1 MEIGGV
7 SPLRF
12 VYNAHKSSSTRA
24 SPAAAPPM
32 PNPPQ
37 IQVMHSLPHHES
49 YPVNNNT
56 HNNDGVGVG
65 VGVGIGGG
73 GDSDGDG
80 GGGGVGELA
89 AAVNTIESTP
99 NDDNTMPK
107 VLETPAVK
115 SRHVDPN
122 SSPAHRLQQS
132 HHQRSPSAGRVIQL
146 SKSGIMIGGTPENID
161 DFTDDDES
169 GNEGAEANLVPT
181 APMNKNPGRK
191 MESVDTVAS
200 PPPSTTPPPGPIESP
215 ILECV
220 SPKAVVGDV
229 ENLDLPRAKHV
240 DMNELP
246 DSLPEVFNYV
256 ERKSKNRETK
266 YSRKKERRSMALDAE
281 NRLAK
286 GPDEPEGRPEGSAP
300 VTAPQKKRAGRK
312 RKAAEETP
320 AASTKKR
327 RGMEEGSDGDG
338 DQEPPQPPKP
348 TSKGKRSVPGAST
361 ETGDTSARKGRRKT
375 AAKSTPPPPGDRSTQ
390 RRRKESSQFNTQYT
404 LPDGSDADSES
415 ERGAHAPKPPPTKAR
430 GKTTSSKKAPAT
442 TAKKA
447 PAARKSVTARPDGT
461 PEPTSETKRLRT
473 QGVYEGTPPRICF
486 TGSAL
491 AENKS
496 VKGFIRSHNSKTV
509 SSPADPSCNYLVHG
523 PGELKRTSKLIIA
536 VARGIR
542 IVEEQ
547 WLLDSQSAGYWVD
560 PEPYVPCPP
569 KEWDIDLSEAIERGR
584 QGQTNVLKGKTVFLT
599 PSLLAHLKQLQSE
612 GPMMEML
619 KAAGAEMV
627 YKKGPRGDVVDDSL
641 VLGKD
646 EGDGDLGILE
656 ASGWKV
662 YGMTLIGLS
671 VLRGKLLQG
680 DELLAKP
687 GEKEP
692 EAKRRA
698 GRKSS
703 A

>member
-1 MEIGGV
+1 
-7 SPLRF
+7 
-12 VYNAHKSSSTRA
+12 
-24 SPAAAPPM
+24 
-32 PNPPQ
+32 
-37 IQVMHSLPHHES
+37 
-49 YPVNNNT
+49 
-56 HNNDGVGVG
+56 
-65 VGVGIGGG
+65 
-73 GDSDGDG
+73 
-80 GGGGVGELA
+80 
-89 AAVNTIESTP
+89 
-99 NDDNTMPK
+99 
-107 VLETPAVK
+107 
-115 SRHVDPN
+115 
-122 SSPAHRLQQS
+122 
-132 HHQRSPSAGRVIQL
+132 
-146 SKSGIMIGGTPENID
+146 MIGGTPENID

-169 GNEGAEANLVPT
+169 GNEGGQADLVPT
-181 APMNKNPGRK
+181 APMDKNPGRK
-191 MESVDTVAS
+191 GEGVDTVTS

-229 ENLDLPRAKHV
+229 ENLDLPHAKHV

-256 ERKSKNRETK
+256 ERKNKNRETK
-266 YSRKKERRSMALDAE
+266 YGRKKERRSMALDAE
-281 NRLAK
+281 SRLAEE
-286 GPDEPEGRPEGSAP
+286 PDEPEGRLEDPGNSSAP
-300 VTAPQKKRAGRK
+300 VTAAQKKRAGRK
-312 RKAAEETP
+312 RKAPEEAP

-327 RGMEEGSDGDG
+327 RSMEEGGDGDG
-338 DQEPPQPPKP
+338 DQEPRQPPKP

-361 ETGDTSARKGRRKT
+361 ETGDTSARKGRRKP
-375 AAKSTPPPPGDRSTQ
+375 AAKATPPPRKNQPTPKK
-390 RRRKESSQFNTQYT
+390 RKESSQFNTQYT

-415 ERGAHAPKPPPTKAR
+415 EEAPKPPPKAR
-430 GKTTSSKKAPAT
+430 GKTTSSKKAPA
-442 TAKKA
+442 KKA
-447 PAARKSVTARPDGT
+447 PASSSSVKPSARKSVTARPDGT
-461 PEPTSETKRLRT
+461 PEPRSETKPLRT
-473 QGVYEGTPPRICF
+473 QGAYEGTPPRISF

-547 WLLDSQSAGYWVD
+547 WLLDSQAAGYWVD

-619 KAAGAEMV
+619 KAAGAEV
-627 YKKGPRGDVVDDSL
+627 VHKKAPRGDVVDDSL

-671 VLRGKLLQG
+671 VLRGKLLLQG
-680 DELLAKP
+680 DELLARP

-692 EAKRRA
+692 EAKKRA

-703 A
+703 T